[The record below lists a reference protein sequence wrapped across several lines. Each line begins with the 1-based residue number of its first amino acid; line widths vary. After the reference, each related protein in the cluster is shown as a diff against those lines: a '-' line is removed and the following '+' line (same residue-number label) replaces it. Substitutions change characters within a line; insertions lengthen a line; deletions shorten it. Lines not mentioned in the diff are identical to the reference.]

1 MNTIQ
6 GTTQELADKIGIDYA
21 NWRGL
26 LAFLIKRGLAKEIG
40 QQKKE
45 GVKGKP
51 SVVYEIQSRIEL
63 DL

>member
-6 GTTQELADKIGIDYA
+6 GTTQELAEKIGIDYA
-21 NWRGL
+21 NCRGL

-40 QQKKE
+40 KQTKE
-45 GVKGKP
+45 GAKGKP
-51 SVVYEIQSRIEL
+51 STVYEIVSRIEL